1 MQEEPDRALAE
12 PDSLPERPLRIAFV
26 TETYPPE
33 VNGVAMTLAELVR
46 RLQARQHQISLIR
59 PRQGHERVGEKSH
72 QPLKSLQVD
81 QTSPPDGGLPIEEF
95 LVHGVQIPRYSQLR
109 MGLPAKRFLIRQ
121 WTLQRP
127 DVVHIATEGPLGW
140 SALQA
145 ARRLKLPVST
155 DFRTNFHAY
164 SGHYGLRWLYRPIMG
179 YLRTFH
185 NLAHRTTVP
194 TKTLLAQLAASGFER
209 LAVVARGI
217 DAERFNPRHRCEAL
231 RAQWGLTEGDFAV
244 LYVGRLAAEK
254 NLDGLAIA
262 FEAIERANPRARLI
276 LVGDGPMR
284 AALQSRLPKALFCGQ
299 QMGHDLARCYA
310 SADLFLFPSKT
321 ETFGNVTV
329 EAMASGL
336 PVVAFT
342 DGAALEL
349 VRTDENGASVDLAD
363 DAGYVSEATRL
374 ALNAAACQRMGVAA
388 RATALQ
394 LDWETIA
401 NRFELVIRG
410 AIQSERG
417 PSPNSQVNVR
427 RPIPIR

>member
-1 MQEEPDRALAE
+1 
-12 PDSLPERPLRIAFV
+12 
-26 TETYPPE
+26 
-33 VNGVAMTLAELVR
+33 
-46 RLQARQHQISLIR
+46 LQARQHQITLIR
-59 PRQGHERVGEKSH
+59 PRQGHERVG
-72 QPLKSLQVD
+72 
-81 QTSPPDGGLPIEEF
+81 QTSPSANQTSQVNGRLPIEEF

-109 MGLPAKRFLIRQ
+109 MGLPAKRFLIQQ
-121 WTLQRP
+121 WTSQRP

-145 ARRLKLPVST
+145 ARRLTLPVST

-164 SGHYGLRWLYRPIMG
+164 SGHYGLRWLYKPIMG

-185 NLAHRTTVP
+185 NLAHCTTVP
-194 TKTLLAQLAASGFER
+194 TKTLQAQLAASGFER
-209 LAVVARGI
+209 LSVVARGI
-217 DAERFNPRHRCEAL
+217 DAERFHPRHRCEAL
-231 RAQWGLTEGDFAV
+231 RAQWGLAEGDFAV

-254 NLDGLAIA
+254 NLDGLAVA

-284 AALQSRLPKALFCGQ
+284 AALETRLPKALFCGQ

-336 PVVAFT
+336 PVVAFA

-374 ALNAAACQRMGVAA
+374 ALNAAACRHMGVSA

-401 NRFELVIRG
+401 NRFEFVIRG
-410 AIQSERG
+410 AIQSELE
-417 PSPNSQVNVR
+417 PNQNSQVNAP
-427 RPIPIR
+427 RPIPLR

>member
-1 MQEEPDRALAE
+1 MLEEPDRVRAE
-12 PDSLPERPLRIAFV
+12 LDTLPERPLRIAFV

-46 RLQARQHQISLIR
+46 RLQARQHQITLIR
-59 PRQGHERVGEKSH
+59 PRQGHERVG
-72 QPLKSLQVD
+72 
-81 QTSPPDGGLPIEEF
+81 QTSPSPNQTSQVNGRLPIEEF

-109 MGLPAKRFLIRQ
+109 MGLPAKRFLIQQ
-121 WTLQRP
+121 WTSQRP

-145 ARRLKLPVST
+145 ARRLTLPVST

-164 SGHYGLRWLYRPIMG
+164 SGHYGLRWLYKPIMG

-185 NLAHRTTVP
+185 NLAHCTTVP
-194 TKTLLAQLAASGFER
+194 TKTLQAQLAASGFER
-209 LAVVARGI
+209 LSVVARGI
-217 DAERFNPRHRCEAL
+217 DAERFHPRHRCEAL
-231 RAQWGLTEGDFAV
+231 RAQWGLAEGDFAV

-254 NLDGLAIA
+254 NLDGLAVA

-284 AALQSRLPKALFCGQ
+284 AALETRLPKALFCGQ

-336 PVVAFT
+336 PVVAFA

-374 ALNAAACQRMGVAA
+374 ALNAAACRHMGVSA

-401 NRFELVIRG
+401 NRFEFVIRG
-410 AIQSERG
+410 AIQSELE
-417 PSPNSQVNVR
+417 PNQNSQVNAP
-427 RPIPIR
+427 RPIPLR

>member
-1 MQEEPDRALAE
+1 
-12 PDSLPERPLRIAFV
+12 
-26 TETYPPE
+26 
-33 VNGVAMTLAELVR
+33 
-46 RLQARQHQISLIR
+46 
-59 PRQGHERVGEKSH
+59 
-72 QPLKSLQVD
+72 
-81 QTSPPDGGLPIEEF
+81 
-95 LVHGVQIPRYSQLR
+95 
-109 MGLPAKRFLIRQ
+109 MGLPAKRFLIQQ
-121 WTLQRP
+121 WTSQRP

-164 SGHYGLRWLYRPIMG
+164 SGHYGLRWLYKPIMG

-194 TKTLLAQLAASGFER
+194 TKTLMAQLAASGFER

-217 DAERFNPRHRCEAL
+217 DAERFNPMHRSEAL
-231 RAQWGLTEGDFAV
+231 RASWGLVEGDFAV

-254 NLDGLAIA
+254 NLDRLAIA

-284 AALQSRLPKALFCGQ
+284 SVLEARLPKALFCGQ

-336 PVVAFT
+336 PVVAFA

-374 ALNAAACQRMGVAA
+374 ALNPFACQRMGVAA

-410 AIQSERG
+410 AIQSELG
-417 PSPNSQVNVR
+417 PRPKTEVNAP
-427 RPIPIR
+427 RPIPLR

>member
-1 MQEEPDRALAE
+1 MQDESDRALAE
-12 PDSLPERPLRIAFV
+12 RDSLPERPLRIAFV

-59 PRQGHERVGEKSH
+59 PRQRHERVGEKPH
-72 QPLKSLQVD
+72 QVDQVEQVD
-81 QTSPPDGGLPIEEF
+81 QTSSPDGRLPIEEF

-109 MGLPAKRFLIRQ
+109 MGLPAKRFLIRR
-121 WTLQRP
+121 WTLKRP

-145 ARRLKLPVST
+145 ARCLKLPVST

-217 DAERFNPRHRCEAL
+217 DAERFNPRHRCEVL

-254 NLDGLAIA
+254 NLDGLAVA
-262 FEAIERANPRARLI
+262 FEAIERANRRARLI

-284 AALQSRLPKALFCGQ
+284 AALETRLPKALFCGQ

-336 PVVAFT
+336 PVVAFA

-363 DAGYVSEATRL
+363 DTGYVSEAVRL
-374 ALNAAACQRMGVAA
+374 ALNPTACGRMGLAA
-388 RATALQ
+388 RAAALQ

-417 PSPNSQVNVR
+417 PSPNSQVNAP

>member
-1 MQEEPDRALAE
+1 MQEEPDRALTE

-59 PRQGHERVGEKSH
+59 PRQGHERVGEKPHPSH
-72 QPLKSLQVD
+72 PPHQID
-81 QTSPPDGGLPIEEF
+81 QSRLLDGRFPIEEF

-194 TKTLLAQLAASGFER
+194 TKTLLAQLAESGFER

-254 NLDGLAIA
+254 NLDGLAVA
-262 FEAIERANPRARLI
+262 FEAIEQANPRARLI

-284 AALQSRLPKALFCGQ
+284 AALETRLPKALFCGQ

-336 PVVAFT
+336 PVVAFA

-349 VRTDENGASVDLAD
+349 VRTDENGASVDLSD
-363 DAGYVSEATRL
+363 DSGYASEAVRL
-374 ALNAAACQRMGVAA
+374 ALNPTACVRMGLAA

-417 PSPNSQVNVR
+417 PSPNSQVNAP
-427 RPIPIR
+427 RPIPIL

>member
-1 MQEEPDRALAE
+1 MQEEPDRSITELNH
-12 PDSLPERPLRIAFV
+12 PPERPLRIAFV

-46 RLQARQHQISLIR
+46 RLHARQHQISLIR
-59 PRQGHERVGEKSH
+59 PRQGHERVGEKPH
-72 QPLKSLQVD
+72 QPHQVD
-81 QTSPPDGGLPIEEF
+81 QTSPRDGGLPIEEF

-109 MGLPAKRFLIRQ
+109 MGLPAKGLLIRR

-145 ARRLKLPVST
+145 ARRLKLPVTT

-164 SGHYGLRWLYRPIMG
+164 SGHYGLRWLHKPIMG

-217 DAERFNPRHRCEAL
+217 DAARFNPRHRCETL
-231 RAQWGLTEGDFAV
+231 RAQWGLAKGDFAV

-254 NLDGLAIA
+254 NLDGLAVA
-262 FEAIERANPRARLI
+262 FEAIKRANARARLI

-284 AALQSRLPKALFCGQ
+284 VALEARLPKALFCGQ

-336 PVVAFT
+336 PVVAFA

-349 VRTDENGASVDLAD
+349 VRTDETGARVDLAD
-363 DAGYVSEATRL
+363 DAGYVSEAARL
-374 ALNAAACQRMGVAA
+374 ALDPAACQRMGIAA

-401 NRFELVIRG
+401 NRFEIVIRG
-410 AIQSERG
+410 AIQSG
-417 PSPNSQVNVR
+417 LGASPADPVNVP
-427 RPIPIR
+427 RPIPTR

>member
-1 MQEEPDRALAE
+1 
-12 PDSLPERPLRIAFV
+12 
-26 TETYPPE
+26 
-33 VNGVAMTLAELVR
+33 MTLAELVR
-46 RLQARQHQISLIR
+46 RLHARQHQISLIR
-59 PRQGHERVGEKSH
+59 PRQGHERVGDKPHQSH
-72 QPLKSLQVD
+72 QVD
-81 QTSPPDGGLPIEEF
+81 QTSPRDGGLPIEEF

-109 MGLPAKRFLIRQ
+109 MGLPAKGLLIRR

-145 ARRLKLPVST
+145 ARRLKLPVTT

-164 SGHYGLRWLYRPIMG
+164 SGHYGLRWLHKPIMG

-217 DAERFNPRHRCEAL
+217 DAARFNPRHRCETL
-231 RAQWGLTEGDFAV
+231 RAQWGLAKGDFAV

-254 NLDGLAIA
+254 NLDGLAVA

-284 AALQSRLPKALFCGQ
+284 VALEARLPKALFCGQ

-336 PVVAFT
+336 PVVAFA

-349 VRTDENGASVDLAD
+349 VRTDKTGARVDLAD
-363 DAGYVSEATRL
+363 DTGYVSEAARL
-374 ALNAAACQRMGVAA
+374 ALDPAACQRMGIAA

-401 NRFELVIRG
+401 NRFEQVIRG
-410 AIQSERG
+410 AIQSG
-417 PSPNSQVNVR
+417 LGASPADPVNVP
-427 RPIPIR
+427 RPIPTR

>member
-1 MQEEPDRALAE
+1 MQEESDRALAE

-46 RLQARQHQISLIR
+46 RLQARHHQISLIR
-59 PRQGHERVGEKSH
+59 PRQGHERVGEKPH
-72 QPLKSLQVD
+72 QPLKFD

-109 MGLPAKRFLIRQ
+109 MGLPAKSLLMRR

-145 ARRLKLPVST
+145 AQRLKLPVST

-194 TKTLLAQLAASGFER
+194 TKTLMAQLAASGFER

-217 DAERFNPRHRCEAL
+217 DAERFNPTHRCEAL
-231 RAQWGLTEGDFAV
+231 RASWGLVEGDFAV

-254 NLDGLAIA
+254 NLDRLAIA

-284 AALQSRLPKALFCGQ
+284 SLLEARLPKALFCGQ

-336 PVVAFT
+336 PVVAFA

-349 VRTDENGASVDLAD
+349 VRTDENGASVDLSD
-363 DAGYVSEATRL
+363 DAGYVREAVRL
-374 ALNAAACQRMGVAA
+374 ALNPTACGRMGLAA

-394 LDWETIA
+394 LDWETIS
-401 NRFELVIRG
+401 NRFEFVIRG
-410 AIQSERG
+410 AIQSELG
-417 PSPNSQVNVR
+417 LFPMAADPNQSLR
-427 RPIPIR
+427 TPPL

>member
-1 MQEEPDRALAE
+1 MLEEPDRVRAE
-12 PDSLPERPLRIAFV
+12 LDTLPERPLRIAFV

-46 RLQARQHQISLIR
+46 RLQARQHQITLIR
-59 PRQGHERVGEKSH
+59 PRQGHERVG
-72 QPLKSLQVD
+72 
-81 QTSPPDGGLPIEEF
+81 QTSPSANQTSQVNGRLPIEEF

-109 MGLPAKRFLIRQ
+109 MGLPAKRFLIQQ
-121 WTLQRP
+121 WTSQRP

-145 ARRLKLPVST
+145 ARRLTLPVST

-164 SGHYGLRWLYRPIMG
+164 SGHYGLRWLYKPIMG

-185 NLAHRTTVP
+185 NLAHCTTVP
-194 TKTLLAQLAASGFER
+194 TKTLQAQLAASGFER
-209 LAVVARGI
+209 LSVVARGI
-217 DAERFNPRHRCEAL
+217 DAERFHPRHRCEAL
-231 RAQWGLTEGDFAV
+231 RVQWGLAEGDFAV

-254 NLDGLAIA
+254 NLDGLAVA

-284 AALQSRLPKALFCGQ
+284 AALETRLPKALFCGQ

-336 PVVAFT
+336 PVVAFA

-374 ALNAAACQRMGVAA
+374 ALNAAACRHMGVSA

-401 NRFELVIRG
+401 NRFEFVIRG
-410 AIQSERG
+410 AIQSELE
-417 PSPNSQVNVR
+417 PNQNSQVNAP
-427 RPIPIR
+427 RPIPLR

>member
-1 MQEEPDRALAE
+1 MLEELDRALITTE
-12 PDSLPERPLRIAFV
+12 GPPERPLRIAFV

-46 RLQARQHQISLIR
+46 RLQARHHQISLIR
-59 PRQGHERVGEKSH
+59 PRQGHERDVPKSH
-72 QPLKSLQVD
+72 
-81 QTSPPDGGLPIEEF
+81 SPQQAPQSRLPDGRLPIEEF

-140 SALQA
+140 SALHA
-145 ARRLKLPVST
+145 ARCLKLPVST

-217 DAERFNPRHRCEAL
+217 DAERFHPQHRCEAL
-231 RAQWGLTEGDFAV
+231 RAKWGLTEGDFAV

-254 NLDGLAIA
+254 NLDRLAIA

-284 AALQSRLPKALFCGQ
+284 GALEARLPKALFCGQ

-336 PVVAFT
+336 PVVAFA

-363 DAGYVSEATRL
+363 DAGYVSEAVRL
-374 ALNAAACQRMGVAA
+374 ALNPAACSRMGAAA

-401 NRFELVIRG
+401 NRFEVVIRG
-410 AIQSERG
+410 AIQSEVG
-417 PSPNSQVNVR
+417 LLPMAED
-427 RPIPIR
+427 PIRSLQSPPFQT

>member
-1 MQEEPDRALAE
+1 MQEEPDRALTE

-59 PRQGHERVGEKSH
+59 PRQGHERVGEKPHPSH
-72 QPLKSLQVD
+72 PPHQID
-81 QTSPPDGGLPIEEF
+81 QSRLLDGRFPIEEF

-179 YLRTFH
+179 YLRAFH

-194 TKTLLAQLAASGFER
+194 TKTLLAQLAESGFER

-254 NLDGLAIA
+254 NLDGLAVA
-262 FEAIERANPRARLI
+262 FEAIEQANPRARLI

-284 AALQSRLPKALFCGQ
+284 AALETRLPKALFCGQ

-336 PVVAFT
+336 PVVAFA

-349 VRTDENGASVDLAD
+349 VRTDENGASVDLSD
-363 DAGYVSEATRL
+363 DSGYASEAVRL
-374 ALNAAACQRMGVAA
+374 ALNPTACVRMGLAA

-417 PSPNSQVNVR
+417 PSPNSQVNAP
-427 RPIPIR
+427 RPIPIL

>member
-1 MQEEPDRALAE
+1 M
-12 PDSLPERPLRIAFV
+12 
-26 TETYPPE
+26 
-33 VNGVAMTLAELVR
+33 
-46 RLQARQHQISLIR
+46 
-59 PRQGHERVGEKSH
+59 
-72 QPLKSLQVD
+72 
-81 QTSPPDGGLPIEEF
+81 
-95 LVHGVQIPRYSQLR
+95 HGVQIPRYSQLR
-109 MGLPAKRFLIRQ
+109 MGLPAKGLLIRR

-145 ARRLKLPVST
+145 ARRLKLPVTT

-164 SGHYGLRWLYRPIMG
+164 SGHYGLRWLHKPIMG

-217 DAERFNPRHRCEAL
+217 DAARFNPRHRCETL
-231 RAQWGLTEGDFAV
+231 RAQWGLAKGDFAV

-254 NLDGLAIA
+254 NLDGLAVA
-262 FEAIERANPRARLI
+262 FEAIKRANARARLI

-284 AALQSRLPKALFCGQ
+284 VALEARLPKALFCGQ

-336 PVVAFT
+336 PVVAFA

-349 VRTDENGASVDLAD
+349 VRTDETGARVDLAD
-363 DAGYVSEATRL
+363 DAGYVSEAARL
-374 ALNAAACQRMGVAA
+374 ALDPAACQRMGIAA

-401 NRFELVIRG
+401 NRFEIVIRG
-410 AIQSERG
+410 AIQSG
-417 PSPNSQVNVR
+417 LGASPADPVNVP
-427 RPIPIR
+427 RPIPTR

>member
-12 PDSLPERPLRIAFV
+12 PDSLPEQPLRIAFV

-59 PRQGHERVGEKSH
+59 PRQGHERVGEKPHPSH
-72 QPLKSLQVD
+72 PPHQTD
-81 QTSPPDGGLPIEEF
+81 QSRLPDGRLPIEEF

-109 MGLPAKRFLIRQ
+109 MGLPAKHFLIRQ

-164 SGHYGLRWLYRPIMG
+164 SGHYGMRWLYRPIMG

-194 TKTLLAQLAASGFER
+194 TKTLLAQLAESGFER

-254 NLDGLAIA
+254 NLDGLAVA

-284 AALQSRLPKALFCGQ
+284 AALETRLPKALFCGQ

-336 PVVAFT
+336 PVVAFA

-349 VRTDENGASVDLAD
+349 VRTDENGASVDLSD
-363 DAGYVSEATRL
+363 DSGYASEAVRL
-374 ALNAAACQRMGVAA
+374 ALNPTACVRMGLAA

-417 PSPNSQVNVR
+417 PSPNSRVNAP

>member
-1 MQEEPDRALAE
+1 
-12 PDSLPERPLRIAFV
+12 
-26 TETYPPE
+26 
-33 VNGVAMTLAELVR
+33 
-46 RLQARQHQISLIR
+46 
-59 PRQGHERVGEKSH
+59 
-72 QPLKSLQVD
+72 
-81 QTSPPDGGLPIEEF
+81 
-95 LVHGVQIPRYSQLR
+95 
-109 MGLPAKRFLIRQ
+109 
-121 WTLQRP
+121 
-127 DVVHIATEGPLGW
+127 LGW

-145 ARRLKLPVST
+145 ARRLKLPVTT

-164 SGHYGLRWLYRPIMG
+164 SGHYGLRWLYKPIMG

-217 DAERFNPRHRCEAL
+217 DAERFNPRHRCETL
-231 RAQWGLTEGDFAV
+231 RAQWGLAKGDFAV

-254 NLDGLAIA
+254 NLDGLAVA

-284 AALQSRLPKALFCGQ
+284 VALEARLPKALFCGQ

-336 PVVAFT
+336 PVVAFA

-349 VRTDENGASVDLAD
+349 VRTDETGARVDLAD
-363 DAGYVSEATRL
+363 DAGYVSEAARL
-374 ALNAAACQRMGVAA
+374 ALDPAACQRMGIAA

-401 NRFELVIRG
+401 NRFEIVIRG
-410 AIQSERG
+410 AIQSG
-417 PSPNSQVNVR
+417 LGASPADPVNVP
-427 RPIPIR
+427 RPIPTR

>member
-1 MQEEPDRALAE
+1 MLEEPESSRANPE
-12 PDSLPERPLRIAFV
+12 TLPERPLRIAFV

-46 RLQARQHQISLIR
+46 RLQARQHQITLIR
-59 PRQGHERVGEKSH
+59 PRQGHERVGQKLP
-72 QPLKSLQVD
+72 QADL
-81 QTSPPDGGLPIEEF
+81 TSPLNGRLNGRLPIEEF

-109 MGLPAKRFLIRQ
+109 MGLPAKRFLIQQ

-145 ARRLKLPVST
+145 ARRLKLPVTS

-194 TKTLLAQLAASGFER
+194 TKTLMAQLAASGFER

-217 DAERFNPRHRCEAL
+217 DAERFNPRHRCETL
-231 RAQWGLTEGDFAV
+231 RAQWGLAEGDFAV

-254 NLDGLAIA
+254 NLDGLAVA

-284 AALQSRLPKALFCGQ
+284 VALEARLPKALFCGQ

-321 ETFGNVTV
+321 ETFGNVTI

-336 PVVAFT
+336 PVVAFA
-342 DGAALEL
+342 DGAALEF
-349 VRTDENGASVDLAD
+349 VRTDENGASVELSD

-374 ALNAAACQRMGVAA
+374 ALNAAACRRMGVAA

-410 AIQSERG
+410 AIQSELEPRQ
-417 PSPNSQVNVR
+417 NSQVNVP
-427 RPIPIR
+427 RPIPSR

>member
-1 MQEEPDRALAE
+1 MLEEPDRVRAK
-12 PDSLPERPLRIAFV
+12 PDTLPERPLRIAFV

-46 RLQARQHQISLIR
+46 RLQARQHQITLIR
-59 PRQGHERVGEKSH
+59 PRQGHERVG
-72 QPLKSLQVD
+72 
-81 QTSPPDGGLPIEEF
+81 QTSPSANQTSQVNGRLPIEEF

-109 MGLPAKRFLIRQ
+109 MGLPAKRFLIQQ
-121 WTLQRP
+121 WTSQRP

-145 ARRLKLPVST
+145 ARRLTLPVST

-164 SGHYGLRWLYRPIMG
+164 SGHYGLRWLYKPIMG

-185 NLAHRTTVP
+185 NLAHCTTVP
-194 TKTLLAQLAASGFER
+194 TKTLQAQLAASGFER
-209 LAVVARGI
+209 LSVVARGI
-217 DAERFNPRHRCEAL
+217 DAERFHPRHRCEAL
-231 RAQWGLTEGDFAV
+231 RAQWGLAEGDFAV

-254 NLDGLAIA
+254 NLDGLAVA

-284 AALQSRLPKALFCGQ
+284 AALETRLPKALFCGQ

-336 PVVAFT
+336 PVVAFA

-374 ALNAAACQRMGVAA
+374 ALNAAACRHMGVSA

-401 NRFELVIRG
+401 NRFEFVIRG
-410 AIQSERG
+410 AIQSELE
-417 PSPNSQVNVR
+417 PNQNSQVNAP
-427 RPIPIR
+427 RPIPLR

>member
-1 MQEEPDRALAE
+1 M
-12 PDSLPERPLRIAFV
+12 
-26 TETYPPE
+26 
-33 VNGVAMTLAELVR
+33 R
-46 RLQARQHQISLIR
+46 R
-59 PRQGHERVGEKSH
+59 
-72 QPLKSLQVD
+72 
-81 QTSPPDGGLPIEEF
+81 
-95 LVHGVQIPRYSQLR
+95 
-109 MGLPAKRFLIRQ
+109 

-145 ARRLKLPVST
+145 AQRLKLPVST

-194 TKTLLAQLAASGFER
+194 TKTLMAQLAASGFER

-217 DAERFNPRHRCEAL
+217 DAERFNPTHRCEAL
-231 RAQWGLTEGDFAV
+231 RASWGLVEGDFAV

-254 NLDGLAIA
+254 NLDRLAIA

-284 AALQSRLPKALFCGQ
+284 SLLEARLPKALFCGQ

-336 PVVAFT
+336 PVVAFA

-349 VRTDENGASVDLAD
+349 VRTDENGASVDLSD
-363 DAGYVSEATRL
+363 DAGYVREAVRL
-374 ALNAAACQRMGVAA
+374 ALNPTACGRMGLAA

-401 NRFELVIRG
+401 NRFEFVIRG
-410 AIQSERG
+410 AIQSELG
-417 PSPNSQVNVR
+417 LFPMAADPNQSLRTPPLQT
-427 RPIPIR
+427 

>member
-1 MQEEPDRALAE
+1 MNDLERAPIASE
-12 PDSLPERPLRIAFV
+12 NPVERPLRIALV

-46 RLQARQHQISLIR
+46 RLQARQHQITLIR
-59 PRQGHERVGEKSH
+59 PRQSHERVGQKSY
-72 QPLKSLQVD
+72 QPRQAD
-81 QTSPPDGGLPIEEF
+81 QTRSLDGRLPIEEI

-109 MGLPAKRFLIRQ
+109 MGLPAKGLLIRR

-164 SGHYGLRWLYRPIMG
+164 SGHYGLRWLYKPIMG

-194 TKTLLAQLAASGFER
+194 TKTLMAQLSSSGFER

-231 RAQWGLTEGDFAV
+231 RAQWGLADRDFAV

-254 NLDGLAIA
+254 NLDGLAVA
-262 FEAIERANPRARLI
+262 FESIERANPRARLI

-284 AALQSRLPKALFCGQ
+284 AALEARLPKALFCGQ

-336 PVVAFT
+336 PVVAFA

-349 VRTDENGASVDLAD
+349 VHTDENGASVDLAD

-374 ALNAAACQRMGVAA
+374 ALDPAACQRMGIIA
-388 RATALQ
+388 RTTALQ

-401 NRFELVIRG
+401 NRFEIVIRG
-410 AIQSERG
+410 AIRSERG
-417 PSPNSQVNVR
+417 PSPNSRVNAP

>member
-1 MQEEPDRALAE
+1 MQEEPDRARPE
-12 PDSLPERPLRIAFV
+12 PATLPERPLRIAFV

-46 RLQARQHQISLIR
+46 RLHARQHQITLIR
-59 PRQGHERVGEKSH
+59 PRQGHERVGQKAPQADQAS
-72 QPLKSLQVD
+72 PLRSR
-81 QTSPPDGGLPIEEF
+81 LPIEEF

-109 MGLPAKRFLIRQ
+109 MGLPAKRFLIQQ
-121 WTLQRP
+121 WTSQRP

-164 SGHYGLRWLYRPIMG
+164 SGHYGLRWLYKPIMG

-194 TKTLLAQLAASGFER
+194 TKTLMAQLAASGFER

-217 DAERFNPRHRCEAL
+217 DAERFNPMHRSEAL
-231 RAQWGLTEGDFAV
+231 RASWGLVEGDFAV

-254 NLDGLAIA
+254 NLDRLAIA

-284 AALQSRLPKALFCGQ
+284 SVLEARLPKALFCGQ

-336 PVVAFT
+336 PVVAFA

-349 VRTDENGASVDLAD
+349 VRTDENGARVDLAD

-374 ALNAAACQRMGVAA
+374 ALNPFACQRMGVAA

-410 AIQSERG
+410 AIQSELG
-417 PSPNSQVNVR
+417 PRPKTEVNAP
-427 RPIPIR
+427 RPIPLR

>member
-1 MQEEPDRALAE
+1 
-12 PDSLPERPLRIAFV
+12 
-26 TETYPPE
+26 
-33 VNGVAMTLAELVR
+33 
-46 RLQARQHQISLIR
+46 
-59 PRQGHERVGEKSH
+59 
-72 QPLKSLQVD
+72 
-81 QTSPPDGGLPIEEF
+81 
-95 LVHGVQIPRYSQLR
+95 
-109 MGLPAKRFLIRQ
+109 
-121 WTLQRP
+121 
-127 DVVHIATEGPLGW
+127 
-140 SALQA
+140 
-145 ARRLKLPVST
+145 LKLPVST

-179 YLRTFH
+179 YLRAFH

-194 TKTLLAQLAASGFER
+194 TKTLLAQLAESGFER

-254 NLDGLAIA
+254 NLDGLAVA
-262 FEAIERANPRARLI
+262 FEAIEQANPRARLI

-284 AALQSRLPKALFCGQ
+284 AALETRLPKALFCGQ

-336 PVVAFT
+336 PVVAFA

-349 VRTDENGASVDLAD
+349 VRTDENGASVDLSD
-363 DAGYVSEATRL
+363 DSGYASEAVRL
-374 ALNAAACQRMGVAA
+374 ALNPAACVRMGLAA
-388 RATALQ
+388 RTTALQ

-417 PSPNSQVNVR
+417 PSPNSQVNSP
-427 RPIPIR
+427 RPIPIL

>member
-1 MQEEPDRALAE
+1 MQEESDRALAE

-46 RLQARQHQISLIR
+46 RLQARHHQISLIR
-59 PRQGHERVGEKSH
+59 PRQGHERVGEKPH
-72 QPLKSLQVD
+72 QPLKFD

-109 MGLPAKRFLIRQ
+109 MGLPAKSLLMRR

-145 ARRLKLPVST
+145 AQRLKLPVST

-194 TKTLLAQLAASGFER
+194 TKTLMAQLAASGFER

-217 DAERFNPRHRCEAL
+217 DAERFNPTHRCEAL
-231 RAQWGLTEGDFAV
+231 RASWGLVEGDFAV

-254 NLDGLAIA
+254 NLDRLAIA

-284 AALQSRLPKALFCGQ
+284 SLLEARLPKALFCGQ

-336 PVVAFT
+336 PVVAFA

-349 VRTDENGASVDLAD
+349 VRTDENGASVDLSD
-363 DAGYVSEATRL
+363 DAGYVREAVRL
-374 ALNAAACQRMGVAA
+374 ALNPTACGRMGLAA

-401 NRFELVIRG
+401 NRFEFVIRG
-410 AIQSERG
+410 AIQSALG
-417 PSPNSQVNVR
+417 PSQNGQVSVP

>member
-12 PDSLPERPLRIAFV
+12 PDSLSEQPLRIAFV

-46 RLQARQHQISLIR
+46 RLHARQHQISLIR
-59 PRQGHERVGEKSH
+59 PRQGHERVGEKPH
-72 QPLKSLQVD
+72 QPHQVD
-81 QTSPPDGGLPIEEF
+81 QTSPRDGGLPIEEF

-109 MGLPAKRFLIRQ
+109 MGLPAKGLLIRR

-145 ARRLKLPVST
+145 ARRLKLPVTT

-164 SGHYGLRWLYRPIMG
+164 SGHYGLRWLHKPIMG

-217 DAERFNPRHRCEAL
+217 DAARFNPRHRCETL
-231 RAQWGLTEGDFAV
+231 RAQWGLAKGDFAV

-254 NLDGLAIA
+254 NLDGLAVA
-262 FEAIERANPRARLI
+262 FEAIKRANARARLI

-284 AALQSRLPKALFCGQ
+284 VALEARLPKALFCGQ

-336 PVVAFT
+336 PVVAFA

-349 VRTDENGASVDLAD
+349 VRTDETGARVDLAD
-363 DAGYVSEATRL
+363 DAGYVSEAARL
-374 ALNAAACQRMGVAA
+374 ALDPAACQRMGIAA

-401 NRFELVIRG
+401 NRFEIVIRG
-410 AIQSERG
+410 AIQSG
-417 PSPNSQVNVR
+417 LGASPADPVNVP
-427 RPIPIR
+427 RPIPTR

>member
-1 MQEEPDRALAE
+1 MQEEPDRSITELNH
-12 PDSLPERPLRIAFV
+12 PPERPLRIAFV

-46 RLQARQHQISLIR
+46 RLHARQHQISLIR
-59 PRQGHERVGEKSH
+59 PRQGHERVGEKPH
-72 QPLKSLQVD
+72 QPHQVD
-81 QTSPPDGGLPIEEF
+81 QTSPRDGGLLIEEF

-109 MGLPAKRFLIRQ
+109 MGLPAKGLLIRR

-145 ARRLKLPVST
+145 ARRLKLPVTT

-164 SGHYGLRWLYRPIMG
+164 SGHYGLRWLHKPIMG

-217 DAERFNPRHRCEAL
+217 DAARFNPRHRCETL
-231 RAQWGLTEGDFAV
+231 RAQWGLAKGDFAV

-254 NLDGLAIA
+254 NLDGLAVA

-284 AALQSRLPKALFCGQ
+284 AALEARLPKALFCGQ

-336 PVVAFT
+336 PVVAFA

-349 VRTDENGASVDLAD
+349 VRTDKTGARVDLAD
-363 DAGYVSEATRL
+363 DTGYVSEAARL
-374 ALNAAACQRMGVAA
+374 ALDPAACQRMGIAA

-401 NRFELVIRG
+401 NRFEIVIRG
-410 AIQSERG
+410 AIQSG
-417 PSPNSQVNVR
+417 LGASPADPVNVP
-427 RPIPIR
+427 RPIPTR

>member
-1 MQEEPDRALAE
+1 MLEEPDRVRAE
-12 PDSLPERPLRIAFV
+12 LDTLPERPLRIAFV

-46 RLQARQHQISLIR
+46 RLQARQHQITLIR
-59 PRQGHERVGEKSH
+59 PRQGHERVG
-72 QPLKSLQVD
+72 
-81 QTSPPDGGLPIEEF
+81 QTSPSANQTSQVNGRLPIEEF

-109 MGLPAKRFLIRQ
+109 MGLPAKRFLIQQ
-121 WTLQRP
+121 WTSQRP

-145 ARRLKLPVST
+145 ARRLTLPVST

-164 SGHYGLRWLYRPIMG
+164 SGHYGLRWLYKPIMG

-185 NLAHRTTVP
+185 NLAHCTTVP
-194 TKTLLAQLAASGFER
+194 TKTLQAQLAASGFER
-209 LAVVARGI
+209 LSVVARGI
-217 DAERFNPRHRCEAL
+217 DAERFHPRHRCEAL
-231 RAQWGLTEGDFAV
+231 RAQWGLAEGDFAV

-254 NLDGLAIA
+254 NLDGLAVA

-284 AALQSRLPKALFCGQ
+284 AALETRLPKALFCGQ

-336 PVVAFT
+336 PVVAFA

-374 ALNAAACQRMGVAA
+374 ALNAAACRHMGVSA

-401 NRFELVIRG
+401 NRFEFVIRG
-410 AIQSERG
+410 AIQSELE
-417 PSPNSQVNVR
+417 PNQNSQVNAP
-427 RPIPIR
+427 RPIPLR

>member
-1 MQEEPDRALAE
+1 MLEEPDRVRAN
-12 PDSLPERPLRIAFV
+12 PDTLPERPLRIAFV

-46 RLQARQHQISLIR
+46 RLQARQHQITLIR
-59 PRQGHERVGEKSH
+59 PRQGHERVG
-72 QPLKSLQVD
+72 
-81 QTSPPDGGLPIEEF
+81 QTSPSANQTSQVNGRLPIEEF

-109 MGLPAKRFLIRQ
+109 MGLPAKRFLIQQ
-121 WTLQRP
+121 WTSQRP

-145 ARRLKLPVST
+145 ARRLTLPVST

-164 SGHYGLRWLYRPIMG
+164 SGHYGLRWLYKPIMG

-185 NLAHRTTVP
+185 NLAHCTTVP
-194 TKTLLAQLAASGFER
+194 TKTLQAQLAASGFER
-209 LAVVARGI
+209 LSVVARGI
-217 DAERFNPRHRCEAL
+217 DAERFHPRHRCEAL
-231 RAQWGLTEGDFAV
+231 RAQWGLAEGDFAV

-254 NLDGLAIA
+254 NLDGLAVA

-284 AALQSRLPKALFCGQ
+284 AALETRLPKALFCGQ

-336 PVVAFT
+336 PVVAFA

-374 ALNAAACQRMGVAA
+374 ALNAAACRHMGVSA

-401 NRFELVIRG
+401 NRFEFVIRG
-410 AIQSERG
+410 AIQSELE
-417 PSPNSQVNVR
+417 PNQNSQVNAP
-427 RPIPIR
+427 RPIPLR

>member
-12 PDSLPERPLRIAFV
+12 PDSLSEQPLRIAFV

-46 RLQARQHQISLIR
+46 RLYARQHQISLIR
-59 PRQGHERVGEKSH
+59 PRQGHERVGEKPH
-72 QPLKSLQVD
+72 QPHQVD
-81 QTSPPDGGLPIEEF
+81 QTSPRDGGLPIEEF

-109 MGLPAKRFLIRQ
+109 MGLPAKGLLIRR

-145 ARRLKLPVST
+145 ARRLKLPVTT

-164 SGHYGLRWLYRPIMG
+164 SGHYGLRWLHKPIMG

-217 DAERFNPRHRCEAL
+217 DAARFNPRHRCETL
-231 RAQWGLTEGDFAV
+231 RAQWGLAKGDFAV

-254 NLDGLAIA
+254 NLDGLAVA

-284 AALQSRLPKALFCGQ
+284 AALEARLPKALFCGQ

-336 PVVAFT
+336 PVVAFA

-349 VRTDENGASVDLAD
+349 VRTDKTGARVDLAD
-363 DAGYVSEATRL
+363 DTGYVSEAARL
-374 ALNAAACQRMGVAA
+374 ALDPAACQRMGIAA

-401 NRFELVIRG
+401 NRFEIVIRG
-410 AIQSERG
+410 AIQSG
-417 PSPNSQVNVR
+417 LGASPADPVNVP
-427 RPIPIR
+427 RPIPTR